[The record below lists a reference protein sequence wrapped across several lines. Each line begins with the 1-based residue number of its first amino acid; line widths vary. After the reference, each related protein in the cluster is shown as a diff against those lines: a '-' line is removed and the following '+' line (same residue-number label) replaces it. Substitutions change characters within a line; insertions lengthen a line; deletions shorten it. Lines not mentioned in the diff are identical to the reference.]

1 MKHHRRKKNPDGVGV
16 VAIVVGGAVVLG
28 LGYLIYQIT
37 QQQAQASSGGG
48 SSSSSGGGSSV
59 AGDLTA
65 GTNAVTTGI
74 NAFSNALNPS
84 GGGG

>member
-65 GTNAVTTGI
+65 GTNAATGLINTVSNVT
-74 NAFSNALNPS
+74 S